1 MPSMLKV
8 SALSKRFPDGPVLER
23 VSFVLN
29 AGEKVGLVGPN
40 GSGKSTLLKLI
51 AGELAPDGGSIATA
65 PGDRVGYLEQYPARD
80 LERTVGE
87 ALTAIH
93 PDLVAAGEAMEAQ
106 SAILASPEATPE
118 EQEAALAAYG
128 AAAERFEQ
136 LGGYELDHRAEIV
149 RGGLGLDDLDPSRTV
164 GSLSGGQKT
173 RLALARLLLSEPTIL
188 LLDEPTNY
196 LDLPALLWLERFVA
210 ESRCAAIIVSHD
222 RRFLDRTVSAILE
235 LDGETHRLRVYPG
248 SYSDYAAARRRE
260 REKHEAAYQDQVER
274 VAAVESQI
282 RALKGK
288 AMATETSTIHFHYRK
303 VAKGVAR
310 RAKVQER
317 RLERFLA
324 GEEKLER
331 PEDPKRL
338 YLDDLAEGAF
348 ADRRLAVAARDLRV
362 RFGDTTILDGVD
374 LEVHGG
380 DRLALVGPNGSG
392 KSTLLRALAGRLPA
406 HAALTGELRYGDGVR
421 VGYLPQEH
429 GDDPVAGERTAL
441 QTFREGVV
449 MHEDEARAFLD
460 KFLFSGDE
468 VHRRLDELSYGERAK
483 LALATLVASGANL
496 LLLDEPTSHLDVAA
510 LERIEGALAAYPGPL
525 VVASHDRYF
534 LGAIGLTGVLL
545 LEAGGVRRL
554 PDLAAYEAEALAR

>member
-1 MPSMLKV
+1 MSMLKV
-8 SALSKRFPDGPVLER
+8 SDLSKRFPDGPVLER

-40 GSGKSTLLKLI
+40 GSGKSTLLKVI
-51 AGELAPDGGSIATA
+51 AGELPPDGGSVATA

-80 LERTVGE
+80 LDRTVGE
-87 ALTAIH
+87 ALTAVH
-93 PDLVAAGEAMEAQ
+93 PDLDAARREMERQ
-106 SAILASPEATPE
+106 SAILASPDATPE

-136 LGGYELDHRAEIV
+136 LGGYEVDHRAEIV
-149 RGGLGLDDLDPSRTV
+149 RGGLGLDQVDPSRTV

-235 LDGETHRLRVYPG
+235 LDADTHRLRAYPG
-248 SYSDYAAARRRE
+248 SYSDYAAAKRRE
-260 REKHEAAYQDQVER
+260 REKHAAAYQDQVER

-362 RFGDTTILDGVD
+362 RFGDTAILDGVD

-406 HAALTGELRYGDGVR
+406 QAAVTGELRHGDGVR

-429 GDDPVAGERTAL
+429 GDDPVAGARTVL

-460 KFLFSGDE
+460 KFLIGGDE

-525 VVASHDRYF
+525 LVASHDRYF
-534 LGAIGLTGVLL
+534 LGAIGVTGVLL
-545 LEAGGVRRL
+545 LEDGGLRRL
-554 PDLAAYEAEALAR
+554 PDLAAYEEEALAR